1 MKKIDINYRYV
12 NGIRHIA
19 RTDGEYTPEDQVEF
33 LDRMKAGE
41 DIHWSDLNR
50 AEQDLPVFD
59 ECVKD
64 RRDFR
69 SALEG
74 IATGGKML
82 QVTSKAGFLTWG
94 EFEQHA
100 LSKCKAAREL
110 YKLAKHERQHRRLMA
125 AEEALHE
132 RAVDGVDEPMVN
144 HLGQIVGYKKKYS
157 DRLLE
162 VQLKALDPD
171 KYRDNKQ
178 NDTKGLV
185 INVDMNLR
193 ESDEEKTKDVVEFS
207 GLQVIEDELDT
218 KDKDTDQ
225 DLFN

>member
-1 MKKIDINYRYV
+1 MKSLENNQYRYE
-12 NGIRHIA
+12 NGIRLIK
-19 RTDGEYTPEDQVEF
+19 RDDNNYTSEDDAEF
-33 LDRMKAGE
+33 IERMKDAS
-41 DIHWSDLNR
+41 DISWSDLDR
-50 AEQDLPVFD
+50 SEQLLPVFD
-59 ECVKD
+59 MCKKD

-74 IATGGKML
+74 IACGGKML
-82 QVTSKAGFLTWG
+82 EVTSKAGFLTWG
-94 EFEQHA
+94 EFETHA
-100 LSKCKAAREL
+100 LRKCKASREL
-110 YKLAKHERQHRRLMA
+110 YKIAKLERANRRLYA

-171 KYRDNKQ
+171 KYKDNNKRD
-178 NDTKGLV
+178 DKGLV

-193 ESDEEKTKDVVEFS
+193 NPIEKEIKPVVEFT
-207 GLQVIEDELDT
+207 GLQVIEDQE
-218 KDKDTDQ
+218 DKEESSQ
-225 DLFN
+225 DNS